1 MRIKLIGGP
10 CDGQWATVQGVLFA
24 EREITVVRPNLNSS
38 TWERD
43 WKHQDIPPLD
53 DRDWETHQYVL
64 DAIMGPDADGTIRQT
79 WFARPATIS
88 TAEAIRKVIQNHG

>member
-10 CDGQWATVQGVLFA
+10 CDGQWAEVGGVLFA
-24 EREITVVRPNLNSS
+24 EREITVVRPNPRASI
-38 TWERD
+38 WEGNYMNRE
-43 WKHQDIPPLD
+43 IPQIS

-64 DAIMGPDADGTIRQT
+64 DAIMGPDTDGTIRQA

-88 TAEAIRKVIQNHG
+88 TAEAIRRVIQNHG